1 MRQRGEADFAPSSVG
16 RATRRE
22 TRLTSRES
30 PPSERRLQL
39 ICDAARRASGSL
51 RDRRPLLQQ
60 RGPATPPPATTV
72 VPRPRL
78 PAHGTRAVPGRT
90 SPQQAAMG
98 GAAAAMAASSGPP
111 CSYTTASERPARWGA
126 SLHCPSRPGSG
137 SRMRADIGYRG
148 RSRSAAGKSARRRLC
163 GRAHAGEGGDDLVQR
178 GLGRPGA
185 CPALGGAAG
194 RPSALAERPNSRKSL
209 RPSLRGGSRA
219 PPGAQSGTRAY
230 LRPRRCVKGHVTR
243 FSDSGCTQG
252 THRRGR

>member
-1 MRQRGEADFAPSSVG
+1 MPNH
-16 RATRRE
+16 
-22 TRLTSRES
+22 
-30 PPSERRLQL
+30 
-39 ICDAARRASGSL
+39 RASGL
-51 RDRRPLLQQ
+51 LCAWRLPLARP
-60 RGPATPPPATTV
+60 GPAKLPCAAAAR
-72 VPRPRL
+72 PRPTM
-78 PAHGTRAVPGRT
+78 PAPDATAEPRRSSQRRATMR
-90 SPQQAAMG
+90 
-98 GAAAAMAASSGPP
+98 GAAAAIATPSGPP
-111 CSYTTASERPARWGA
+111 RSFVTASERPARWGA

-185 CPALGGAAG
+185 CPALGSAAG

-230 LRPRRCVKGHVTR
+230 LRPRRCAKGHVTR

>member
-1 MRQRGEADFAPSSVG
+1 MNGGHSRRSAVPRDCRPPRRLCRGRACPRTMRQPDQGAPARG
-16 RATRRE
+16 RR
-22 TRLTSRES
+22 RWAARR
-30 PPSERRLQL
+30 PPWPRS
-39 ICDAARRASGSL
+39 AARRA
-51 RDRRPLLQQ
+51 RTRRPPSAP
-60 RGPATPPPATTV
+60 RGSAHRCAAKP
-72 VPRPRL
+72 PRL
-78 PAHGTRAVPGRT
+78 REPNEHR
-90 SPQQAAMG
+90 
-98 GAAAAMAASSGPP
+98 
-111 CSYTTASERPARWGA
+111 
-126 SLHCPSRPGSG
+126 
-137 SRMRADIGYRG
+137 YRCWAG
-148 RSRSAAGKSARRRLC
+148 SRSAAGKSARRRLC

-243 FSDSGCTQG
+243 FSDSGCTLG

>member
-1 MRQRGEADFAPSSVG
+1 M
-16 RATRRE
+16 
-22 TRLTSRES
+22 
-30 PPSERRLQL
+30 QL

-51 RDRRPLLQQ
+51 RDRRSLLQQ

-72 VPRPRL
+72 VRHRARAREPYRGAPARSRRRWAARRPPWPRPAARRARTRR
-78 PAHGTRAVPGRT
+78 PPSAPRGGAHRCTA
-90 SPQQAAMG
+90 QAAPAP
-98 GAAAAMAASSGPP
+98 GAECAPISG
-111 CSYTTASERPARWGA
+111 TG
-126 SLHCPSRPGSG
+126 
-137 SRMRADIGYRG
+137 G

-243 FSDSGCTQG
+243 FSDSGCTLG

>member
-1 MRQRGEADFAPSSVG
+1 MLLAAHLGHYVTEGHSCSSAAPRHHRPPRRLCRG
-16 RATRRE
+16 RACPRTAREPYRGAPARSRR
-22 TRLTSRES
+22 RW
-30 PPSERRLQL
+30 
-39 ICDAARRASGSL
+39 
-51 RDRRPLLQQ
+51 
-60 RGPATPPPATTV
+60 
-72 VPRPRL
+72 
-78 PAHGTRAVPGRT
+78 
-90 SPQQAAMG
+90 
-98 GAAAAMAASSGPP
+98 AAAMAASSGPP